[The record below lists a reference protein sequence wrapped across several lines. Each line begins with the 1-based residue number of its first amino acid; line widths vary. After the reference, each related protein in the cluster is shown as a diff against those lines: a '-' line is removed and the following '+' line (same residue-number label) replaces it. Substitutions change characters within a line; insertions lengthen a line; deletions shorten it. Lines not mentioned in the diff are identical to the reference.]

1 MAKDKKSFIAYCDWL
16 ETFEE
21 LTDEE
26 AGKLVKHLLRYVNDQ
41 NPVTEDKLTKMCFIP
56 IQQSLKRDLKKYEG
70 YVQKQRENGAKGG
83 RPKSGGLTDID
94 GNIVP
99 KKSKHGHFIYLIY
112 DKVRTLYKIGET
124 KDLIQRRYDI
134 KEPTSNLIVFCF
146 GMADAFQCQKLES
159 QILEEFREFS
169 VGGDWFDFND
179 SHAYIIK
186 KLISQKTQAFLEIPK
201 KADSD
206 SVSDSVNEFFN
217 NKELDMVFCDFIEHR
232 EQIKAKMTPL
242 AITKMTNKLLNYE
255 TGIAIK
261 MLNKSIEN
269 GWKGV
274 FELDEKE
281 SSISKNEAEEIDIAI
296 IKNARD
302 VQFNNNNTD
311 VAENNRLRGLS

>member
-41 NPVTEDKLTKMCFIP
+41 NPITEDKLTKMCFIP

-83 RPKSGGLTDID
+83 RPRK
-94 GNIVP
+94 P
-99 KKSKHGHFIYLIY
+99 KKPKPFS
-112 DKVRTLYKIGET
+112 ENPT
-124 KDLIQRRYDI
+124 K
-134 KEPTSNLIVFCF
+134 
-146 GMADAFQCQKLES
+146 
-159 QILEEFREFS
+159 
-169 VGGDWFDFND
+169 
-179 SHAYIIK
+179 
-186 KLISQKTQAFLEIPK
+186 PK
-201 KADSD
+201 KAD

-242 AITKMTNKLLNYE
+242 AITKMINKLLNYE